1 MKDEEK
7 GVATKRTENTEEN
20 PFFVNEDQQL
30 LKRLNGA
37 IEKNERLKEWIL
49 KAFPIMSR
57 AFSIVIQ
64 EHRLDEI
71 PGCRGIL
78 ESCPIVDNAQL
89 LPEIQDGWEQSG
101 NHLRGWIPVKERLP
115 EWVETVLVF
124 YPVYNGRARIRL
136 AWLEQIDKNGQGWD
150 LMDGEDLRY
159 GVTHWRPLPNP
170 PTVEGG
176 EGK

>member
-1 MKDEEK
+1 MNDEER
-7 GVATKRTENTEEN
+7 GLATEGTENTEEN

-37 IEKNERLKEWIL
+37 IEKNEKLKEWIIT
-49 KAFPIMSR
+49 AFPIMSR

-78 ESCPIVDNAQL
+78 ESCPIVDNARL
-89 LPEIQDGWEQSG
+89 LPEVQDGWEQSG
-101 NHLRGWIPVKERLP
+101 NPLRGWIPVKERLP
-115 EWVETVLVF
+115 EWEEKVF
-124 YPVYNGRARIRL
+124 VFNPTRRL
-136 AWLEQIDKNGQGWD
+136 GVNIAYLEQIDKRGQGWD
-150 LMDGEDLRY
+150 YMDGNDLRY

>member
-1 MKDEEK
+1 MKDEER
-7 GVATKRTENTEEN
+7 GGTTEES
-20 PFFVNEDQQL
+20 PFVNEDQQL

-37 IEKNERLKEWIL
+37 IEKNEKLKEWIIT
-49 KAFPIMSR
+49 AFPIMGR

-78 ESCPIVDNAQL
+78 ESCPIVDNARL
-89 LPEIQDGWEQSG
+89 LPEIPDGWEQSE
-101 NHLRGWIPVKERLP
+101 HSLRGWISVEERLP
-115 EWVETVLVF
+115 EWDETVLVF
-124 YPVYNGRARIRL
+124 NPAYHGRARIKI
-136 AWLEQIDKNGQGWD
+136 AYIAQIDKHGQGWD

-170 PTVEGG
+170 PTVAGG